1 MNNIKISVI
10 IPVYNVENY
19 LRQCLD
25 SIINQTL
32 KEIEIICI
40 NDGSTDS
47 SKQILEEYAL
57 KDERIKIINQKNKG
71 VSAARN
77 TGIDAATGEYIGFV
91 DSDDWVK
98 LDAYEKLYNKITR
111 EDVDIV
117 FSRYNYVFEDG
128 RIEHNPNH
136 FKELDEIKINSI
148 DENLELL
155 KISPSIWTKIFKKS
169 FILDNKIRFP
179 EGVLA
184 EDLFFIVQYL
194 LKANGIVYL
203 NNYFSYNY
211 RIRDSGEEKSISETK
226 NL

>member
-1 MNNIKISVI
+1 MNKIIISLI

-71 VSAARN
+71 AGAARN
-77 TGIDAATGEYIGFV
+77 SGIDAATGEYIGFV
-91 DSDDWVK
+91 DSDDWVN
-98 LDAYEKLYNKITR
+98 LDAFEKLYNKITR
-111 EDVDIV
+111 ENVDIV

-128 RIEHNPNH
+128 RIQHSPNH
-136 FKELDEIKINSI
+136 FGEVNEIKINSI

-155 KISPSIWTKIFKKS
+155 KIITINM
-169 FILDNKIRFP
+169 D
-179 EGVLA
+179 
-184 EDLFFIVQYL
+184 
-194 LKANGIVYL
+194 
-203 NNYFSYNY
+203 
-211 RIRDSGEEKSISETK
+211 K
-226 NL
+226 NF